1 MPPSLKETNP
11 APPYNTPTASAS
23 GAARHQPANMTR
35 PARHARGLSFCA
47 SPEKAALA
55 NRFFTLCISGKRI
68 PPLAFA
74 PPPSRLSVP
83 RGKPRK
89 DPRRYRRKRKLSHP
103 KRLPPKAATRRGKC
117 GAGAGASLRAS
128 ALPCVS
134 PPGNS
139 VRRER
144 DTWTGCAP
152 VLRLCLEQARLC
164 SRPAGVLNGLP
175 CRASPTLPPPP
186 LGPRRGGTGDERR
199 RKP

>member
-1 MPPSLKETNP
+1 MPVGFLFLPVGRPRPILTNQILLSCIP
-11 APPYNTPTASAS
+11 KPIPFSICAP
-23 GAARHQPANMTR
+23 
-35 PARHARGLSFCA
+35 L
-47 SPEKAALA
+47 
-55 NRFFTLCISGKRI
+55 
-68 PPLAFA
+68 
-74 PPPSRLSVP
+74 SRLSVP
-83 RGKPRK
+83 RGKPRT
-89 DPRRYRRKRKLSHP
+89 DPRRYTRKRKLLHP
-103 KRLPPKAATRRGKC
+103 KRLPPKAATCRGKC

>member
-1 MPPSLKETNP
+1 MS
-11 APPYNTPTASAS
+11 
-23 GAARHQPANMTR
+23 
-35 PARHARGLSFCA
+35 RGLSFCA

-74 PPPSRLSVP
+74 SRLSVP

-89 DPRRYRRKRKLSHP
+89 DPRRYRRKRKLPRP
-103 KRLPPKAATRRGKC
+103 KRLPPKAATCRGKC

-144 DTWTGCAP
+144 DTWTGRAP
-152 VLRLCLEQARLC
+152 VLRLCLEQARSC
-164 SRPAGVLNGLP
+164 SRPAGVLHGLP

-186 LGPRRGGTGDERR
+186 LGPRWGRTGDERR